1 MVLEGEEGW
10 MRKMRDLGALR
21 SGALHSSNRQAAGGH
36 WGRLGG
42 RATVSGS
49 LFTTEGGGQD
59 LVVRGQAHYHPA
71 SLRDVAAEFQ
81 RGSARS
87 TPQVGPVR

>member
-42 RATVSGS
+42 RATEV
-49 LFTTEGGGQD
+49 GGQD
-59 LVVRGQAHYHPA
+59 LVLRGQAHYHPA
-71 SLRDVAAEFQ
+71 SLRDVAAGFQ

-87 TPQVGPVR
+87 TPQYVRWTGEVGR

>member
-42 RATVSGS
+42 RAT
-49 LFTTEGGGQD
+49 EGGGQN
-59 LVVRGQAHYHPA
+59 LVLRGQAHYRTTVQRA
-71 SLRDVAAEFQ
+71 SETLRRSF
-81 RGSARS
+81 SAVV
-87 TPQVGPVR
+87 PDQCPNMYVGPVR

>member
-49 LFTTEGGGQD
+49 LFTTEGGAARTWFYADKRTTIQRASET
-59 LVVRGQAHYHPA
+59 LRRSFSAVVP
-71 SLRDVAAEFQ
+71 VQ
-81 RGSARS
+81 R
-87 TPQVGPVR
+87 PK